1 MGVYL
6 WKLREL
12 ESYTYY
18 HLPRAY
24 LKTQRK
30 GEREKRERE
39 RGRGRGRGE
48 RERDRV
54 TSSNIV

>member
-12 ESYTYY
+12 ESYIYY

-24 LKTQRK
+24 LKTQR
-30 GEREKRERE
+30 R
-39 RGRGRGRGE
+39 RGREEGE
-48 RERDRV
+48 GDLV
-54 TSSNIV
+54 TLFEPLDANMPETSCVSQ